1 MQMNEYESF
10 PYDGLVE
17 DPEPECSCEA
27 SFGAIKPIYCPVHEI
42 WSDDLE
48 IAMQEQ
54 SEKEAA

>member
-1 MQMNEYESF
+1 MNEYESF